1 MILYYIICVLFSI
14 FAIMI
19 DRISENQIRDL
30 LKGFPCVAIIGPRQV
45 GKTTLAKKIQKG
57 YESSLYIDLEFQKD
71 FIKLED
77 AETYL
82 QQFENRLVIIDEV
95 QRKKDLFPVL
105 RALIDQNRKP
115 GRFLLLGSAAP
126 DLLRN
131 SSESLAG
138 RIAYHEVTP
147 FLLPEL
153 QDRYITDDVWMHGG
167 FPDAFLNQKYWT
179 QWMNNYTK
187 TYFER
192 DLPNLGFP
200 ADSITGERLWTMLAH
215 YHGNLINYAEIGR
228 SLELNIHTIKRYID
242 FLKSAFL
249 IRVIEPF
256 HLNVKKRLVKSPK
269 VYIRDSGVM
278 HYLSG
283 IENIDQLLGHPKK
296 GASWEG
302 FVIEQI
308 IPLLAANRKVYFYRT
323 HDGAELDL
331 VLTRGNRPVV
341 SIEIKFG
348 SDARPTRGNTE
359 AIHTLKTIQNYIIIK
374 DEEDYIL
381 SGGFRV
387 CGLKTFLEK
396 YIY

>member
-1 MILYYIICVLFSI
+1 MIE
-14 FAIMI
+14 
-19 DRISENQIRDL
+19 RISENQVREL
-30 LKGFPCVAIIGPRQV
+30 LNGFPCVAIIGPRQV
-45 GKTTLAKKIQKG
+45 GKTTLAKIIQKG
-57 YESSLYIDLEFQKD
+57 YKSSLYLDLEFQKD
-71 FIKLED
+71 FIKLD
-77 AETYL
+77 DPETYL
-82 QQFENRLVIIDEV
+82 RQFEDCLVIIDEV

-115 GRFLLLGSAAP
+115 GRFLLLGSAGP

-131 SSESLAG
+131 SSETLAG
-138 RIAYHEVTP
+138 RIAYHEITP
-147 FLLPEL
+147 FLLQEL
-153 QDRYITDDVWMHGG
+153 HGRYKIEDIWMHGG
-167 FPDAFLNQKYWT
+167 FPDALLNQKYWI
-179 QWMNNYTK
+179 QWMNNYVK

-228 SLELNIHTIKRYID
+228 SLELNINTIKRYIG
-242 FLKSAFL
+242 FLKNAFL

-256 HLNVKKRLVKSPK
+256 HSNVKKRLVKSPK
-269 VYIRDSGVM
+269 VYIRDSGIM

-283 IENIDQLLGHPKK
+283 IENIDQLQGHPKK
-296 GASWEG
+296 GSSWEG

-308 IPLLAANRKVYFYRT
+308 IPLLPANRRIYFYRT

-331 VLTRGNRPVV
+331 VITRGDRPVV
-341 SIEIKFG
+341 SLEIKFG
-348 SDARPTRGNTE
+348 SDVRPTRGNTE
-359 AIHTLKTIQNYIIIK
+359 AVQTLKTSQNYIIIR

-387 CGLKTFLEK
+387 CGLETFLTK
-396 YIY
+396 YYKFT

>member
-1 MILYYIICVLFSI
+1 
-14 FAIMI
+14 MI
-19 DRISENQIRDL
+19 DRISENHIRDL
-30 LKGFPCVAIIGPRQV
+30 LNGFPCVAIIGPRQV
-45 GKTTLAKKIQKG
+45 GKTTLAKKIQTG
-57 YESSLYIDLEFQKD
+57 YKSSIYIDLEFQKD
-71 FIKLED
+71 FLKLED
-77 AETYL
+77 AETFL
-82 QQFENRLVIIDEV
+82 QQFEDRLVIIDEV

-126 DLLRN
+126 DLLRS
-131 SSESLAG
+131 SSETLAG
-138 RIAYHEVTP
+138 RIAYVEVTP
-147 FLLPEL
+147 FLLNEL
-153 QDRYITDDVWMHGG
+153 HDRYKIDDIWMHGG
-167 FPDAFLNQKYWT
+167 FPDALINQNYWLH
-179 QWMNNYTK
+179 WMNNYVK

-215 YHGNLINYAEIGR
+215 YHGNIINYAELGR
-228 SLELNIHTIKRYID
+228 SLELNINTIKSYIG
-242 FLKSAFL
+242 FLRNAFL
-249 IRVIEPF
+249 IRLIEPF

-269 VYIRDSGVM
+269 VYIRDSGIM

-283 IENIDQLLGHPKK
+283 IENFDQLQGHPKK

-308 IPLLAANRKVYFYRT
+308 IPLLPWNRHAYFYRT

-331 VLTRGNRPVV
+331 VLTRGTKPVV

-359 AIHTLKTIQNYIIIK
+359 AVQTLKTSQNYIIIK
-374 DEEDYIL
+374 DEEDFIL

-387 CGLKTFLEK
+387 CGLKTFLDK
-396 YIY
+396 YINL

>member
-1 MILYYIICVLFSI
+1 MKK
-14 FAIMI
+14 
-19 DRISENQIRDL
+19 RISEQIVRDL

-57 YESSLYIDLEFQKD
+57 YKSALYLDLEFQKD

-82 QQFENRLVIIDEV
+82 KQFENHLVIIDEV

-105 RALIDQNRKP
+105 RALIDQKRSP
-115 GRFLLLGSAAP
+115 GRFLILGSASP

-131 SSESLAG
+131 SSETLAG
-138 RIAYHEVTP
+138 RIAYHELTP

-153 QDRYITDDVWMHGG
+153 GNSYKIEDAWMYGG
-167 FPDAFLNQKYWT
+167 FPDALMKRNYWLS
-179 QWMNNYTK
+179 WMNNYVK

-200 ADSITGERLWTMLAH
+200 ADSLTGEKLWTMLAH
-215 YHGNLINYAEIGR
+215 YHGNMLNYAELGR
-228 SLELNIHTIKRYID
+228 SLELNINTIKSYIG
-242 FLKSAFL
+242 FLRNAFL
-249 IRVIEPF
+249 IRLIEPYYT
-256 HLNVKKRLVKSPK
+256 NIKKRLVKSPK
-269 VYIRDSGVM
+269 VYIRDSGIM

-283 IENIDQLLGHPKK
+283 IENFEQLSGHPKK

-308 IPLLAANRKVYFYRT
+308 IPLLPANRKTWFYRT

-331 VLTRGNRPVV
+331 VLTKGNRPVT
-341 SIEIKFG
+341 SIEIKYG

-359 AIHTLKTIQNYIIIK
+359 AVQTLKTRHNYIIIK
-374 DEEDYIL
+374 DDEDYLL

-387 CGLKTFLEK
+387 CGLRIFLEK
-396 YIY
+396 YLYSQEGDNV